1 MAIQIQP
8 ASKHVTVNGVRL
20 HYLDWGNAGAQTFL
34 LLHGFTGHA
43 RSWDAFSRVAAGS
56 YHVLALDQRGH
67 GDSAWT
73 ENYGTEA
80 MVADV
85 DAFVGELGLKRFV
98 LLGLSMGGR
107 NALNYAAMHPQEV
120 ERLVIVDIGPEIDAS
135 GATRIATGV
144 RANDVFES
152 KEEAFAQARRAN
164 ERPPEE
170 HHRYRI
176 YHNLMQMPDGR
187 WTWKYDKALRSGDPS
202 TGLRAGPAQNRR
214 PAIPSEQQWANWAS
228 IRCPILLLRGELS
241 DVLSPA
247 VAERM
252 VQDNANTKLVSIPD
266 SGHSIPLD
274 RPDAFEAAVREWLRT

>member
-1 MAIQIQP
+1 MAIQVEP
-8 ASKHVTVNGVRL
+8 ASKNVTVNGVRL
-20 HYLDWGNAGAQTFL
+20 HYLDWGNEGAQPLL

-43 RSWDAFSRVAAGS
+43 RSWDAFSRALAGS

-73 ENYGTEA
+73 ETYGTEA

-85 DAFVGELGLKRFV
+85 DAFVRELGLTRFV

-176 YHNLMQMPDGR
+176 YHNLMQMPDGK
-187 WTWKYDKALRSGDPS
+187 WTWKYDKALRSGDP
-202 TGLRAGPAQNRR
+202 AQNRR
-214 PAIPSEQQWANWAS
+214 PAIPSEHQWANWAS

-241 DVLSPA
+241 DVLSTG
-247 VAERM
+247 VAARM
-252 VQDNANTKLVSIPD
+252 VRDNANTKLVIIPD

-274 RPDAFEAAVREWLRT
+274 RPDAFEAAVRQWLGA